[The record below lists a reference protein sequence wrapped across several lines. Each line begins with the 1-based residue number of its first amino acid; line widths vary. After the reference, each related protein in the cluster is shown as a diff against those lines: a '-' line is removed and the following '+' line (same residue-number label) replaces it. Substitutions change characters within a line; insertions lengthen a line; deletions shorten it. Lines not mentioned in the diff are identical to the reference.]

1 MKLFDTAAI
10 RKADEVTAQN
20 QNITSFQLMER
31 AAREVFLWLKKT
43 FPDKET
49 VFHVICGQGN
59 NGGDG
64 YLIAALLNGDG
75 YITFLNPVRTSGA
88 PSPDNAA
95 ASRVAEG
102 QELHPSVEISS
113 FGKGKAVVIDALFG
127 IGLNREPGG
136 EVKAV
141 IDMINNSG
149 AAVVSIDVPS
159 GMFMDKPATTCVRSD
174 YVLTFQFPK
183 PALYM
188 PCYYDVT
195 GEIVIIDIGLDKEY
209 LQHTPSG
216 YFLATPEDAF
226 AMYRKPS
233 RYAHKGTQGHTL
245 IIGGSHGKIGAA
257 ILASKAA
264 LLSGCGLVTAYI
276 PECGYTAM
284 QSSFPEAM
292 ALTSG
297 DRYITNISFD
307 IKPAAIAIGPGLGQ
321 WPDTQAALRDFLTL
335 QQVPLVVDADALNIL
350 SYHKE
355 MLPLLPAGSVI
366 TPHPKELQR
375 LIGDYTDDFEK
386 LEKVKAFSL
395 QHDLVVVAK
404 NARTMVVYHDKV
416 YINPTG
422 NAALAT
428 GGSGDV
434 LTGIIAGLSAQGY
447 GPVNAAVLA
456 VYLHGLAA
464 DIGVKETGPHSF
476 TASDILKYLGR
487 AYIDVASFC

>member
-10 RKADEVTAQN
+10 RKADEVTTQN

-49 VFHVICGQGN
+49 VFHVFCGQGN

-64 YLIAALLNGDG
+64 YLIAALLKGDG
-75 YITFLNPVRTSGA
+75 YITFLNPVYTSGT
-88 PSPDNAA
+88 PSPDNVV
-95 ASRVAEG
+95 ASRVVEG
-102 QELHPSVEISS
+102 KELHPSVEISS
-113 FGKGKAVVIDALFG
+113 FGKGKAVVIDAIFG
-127 IGLNREPGG
+127 IGLNREPAK
-136 EVKAV
+136 EVAAV
-141 IDMINNSG
+141 IEMINNSG

-159 GMFMDKPATTCVRSD
+159 GMFMGRPAATCVRSN

-183 PALYM
+183 LAFYM
-188 PCYYDVT
+188 PCYYEVT
-195 GEIVIIDIGLDKEY
+195 GQVVIIDIGLDKEY
-209 LQHTPSG
+209 LQHTPSE
-216 YFLATPEDAF
+216 YVLTTPEDAF
-226 AMYRKPS
+226 RLYRKPS
-233 RYAHKGTQGHTL
+233 PYAHKGTRGHAL
-245 IIGGSHGKIGAA
+245 IIGGSHGKVGAA
-257 ILASKAA
+257 ILSSKAA

-276 PECGYTAM
+276 PECGYNAM
-284 QSSFPEAM
+284 QSTFPEAM

-297 DRYITNISFD
+297 DRYITDISFD
-307 IKPAAIAIGPGLGQ
+307 IQPAAIAIGPGMGQ
-321 WPDTQAALRDFLTL
+321 SPDTQAALRDFLNL
-335 QQVPLVVDADALNIL
+335 QQMPLVIDADALNIL

-355 MLPLLPAGSVI
+355 MIPLLPAGSVI

-375 LIGDYTDDFEK
+375 LIGDYADDFEK
-386 LEKVKAFSL
+386 LEKVKSFSKEY
-395 QHDLVVVAK
+395 DLVVVAK
-404 NARTMVVYHDKV
+404 NARTMVVYHDMV

-434 LTGIIAGLSAQGY
+434 LTGMIAGLCAQGY
-447 GPVNAAVLA
+447 GPVNAAVFA

-476 TASDILKYLGR
+476 IASDILKYMGR
-487 AYIDVASFC
+487 AYIDIASFC